1 MKRFSCTTFIAVH
14 VLYRL
19 WCITFALVLF
29 YINTSFL
36 HFNMPLGVVFVT
48 FVVFNS
54 FIQFTFFSYS
64 RRFFKV
70 FHWIKQGV
78 NSESSNGSS
87 SKITNYYPF
96 AVKMVFLLTRSNR
109 VRRVLFTFD
118 KMHLK
123 WHTSWT
129 HTLYGEHEF
138 SWCDR
143 TFTKMVTTQYSDRKS
158 KFNVPIAWFLISNM
172 NSK

>member
-1 MKRFSCTTFIAVH
+1 MKHFSCRTFIAVH

-29 YINTSFL
+29 YVNTSFL

-54 FIQFTFFSYS
+54 FIQFNFFIFSEILQS
-64 RRFFKV
+64 
-70 FHWIKQGV
+70 FHRIKQGV

-96 AVKMVFLLTRSNR
+96 AVKMFFFLARSNR
-109 VRRVLFTFD
+109 VRRVWFTFD

-129 HTLYGEHEF
+129 HTLYCETSFHDAIERLLKW
-138 SWCDR
+138 SPHSIQ
-143 TFTKMVTTQYSDRKS
+143 TVNQ
-158 KFNVPIAWFLISNM
+158 
-172 NSK
+172 NSMFR